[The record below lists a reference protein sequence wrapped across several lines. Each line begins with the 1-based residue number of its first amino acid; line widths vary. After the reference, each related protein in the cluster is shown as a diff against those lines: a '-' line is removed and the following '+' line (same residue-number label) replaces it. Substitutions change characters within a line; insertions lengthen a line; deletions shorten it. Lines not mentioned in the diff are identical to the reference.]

1 MNEHRLT
8 RRPQDGRGGAGGGH
22 VAPVRRPARSVDKVF
37 EGERGRRFPPC
48 RKRVRVAAATADAEA
63 MAAAE
68 AEAEAEASSE
78 AEEEASSSSA
88 VWEDRA
94 AELLSEA
101 LIRLLPG
108 LEQESKAGRARAL
121 EGVRRA
127 LEEEGPPPRRRR
139 ALEAVFCRLL
149 LGPLLRRLH
158 DPSERCRALA
168 AALLRLG
175 LARARRPHRAL
186 APALVPALA
195 RRLGGAGGAAMGG
208 GAGGGP
214 GAAVH
219 PPSPLPEP
227 CEELRLELVQTLGLL
242 AAKCG
247 PHLAPYLADV
257 VSVLRVTIVDPF
269 PDVKRESCGCA
280 AAYARALPDHF
291 HMQSEA
297 LITPLMQTITHQHS
311 KVRVAVIEATG
322 TVIQFGNGKSVDDVI
337 AHFAQ
342 RLFDDVP
349 QVRKAV
355 TSVVGNWLLDLRD
368 RYSYFH
374 KLIPLLL
381 SSFNDEIPEITQLAF
396 DLWEKIGLQWQ
407 KENEDDLKDKLD
419 FAAPPPSHYPEGV
432 IRPGLGCR
440 ELVFRNLS
448 KILPAIC
455 HDITDWVAGTRVKA
469 AQLLT
474 VLLLHAEDHIT
485 QHLEIVLRTLYRAC
499 SDEEKVVVSSCAKSA
514 ELIGTFVNPEV
525 FLKLILAGLKKS
537 PLPPNLMVL
546 AAVIRGCSRED
557 LKLHINSI
565 ANTLSQTQICQ
576 GSEEVLY
583 MEQLLCCVE
592 ALIKVGKEDCTEASL
607 QLMEVLVTIMA
618 IPGAASLHEKVQE
631 TMTSLAVAQKM
642 DGTLDLYR
650 QHIHQL
656 MEWLS
661 SSHDHW
667 NCYSVELSQ
676 FEVVATQSGP
686 VLSEALH
693 QFISILKT
701 CLQPSKDPKM
711 RLKLFTVLSQILL
724 KANNSVN
731 SQGQFHGYLET
742 VIKDILLPNLQWHAG
757 RTAGAIRTTAVSC
770 LWALIYSEMLS
781 TEQVLEVQELLLPQI
796 ITTLEE
802 DSKMTRLLS
811 CRIISVLLKSC
822 GEMIVPDKLLK
833 IYPEVLKRMDDA
845 SNEVRTA
852 AASTLISWLK
862 CIKNDD
868 GKLVFQ
874 SNIQFLY
881 QELLVHLDDP
891 DNDIQNAVLEVL
903 KEGSV
908 LFPDILVK
916 EIESVRHKH
925 RSPVFCEEL
934 LQHVQSD
941 GVAF

>member
-1 MNEHRLT
+1 MEE
-8 RRPQDGRGGAGGGH
+8 A
-22 VAPVRRPARSVDKVF
+22 
-37 EGERGRRFPPC
+37 
-48 RKRVRVAAATADAEA
+48 A
-63 MAAAE
+63 MAAGSGSSEDE
-68 AEAEAEASSE
+68 AEGGG
-78 AEEEASSSSA
+78 AEELR
-88 VWEDRA
+88 RA
-94 AELLSEA
+94 LS
-101 LIRLLPG
+101 RLLPL
-108 LEQESKAGRARAL
+108 LEQEGKAARARAL
-121 EGVRRA
+121 EELRRE
-127 LEEEGPPPRRRR
+127 LEDRPPPPRRAFQ
-139 ALEAVFCRLL
+139 ALFSGPLLDRLL
-149 LGPLLRRLH
+149 LRLA
-158 DPSERCRALA
+158 DPADGCRALA
-168 AALLRLG
+168 ARLLRLG
-175 LARARRPHRAL
+175 VLRAARPHRL
-186 APALVPALA
+186 LPRLLPALA
-195 RRLGGAGGAAMGG
+195 GRLRG
-208 GAGGGP
+208 GGGP
-214 GAAVH
+214 GPGPA
-219 PPSPLPEP
+219 EP
-227 CEELRLELVQTLGLL
+227 CEELRLDLVRLLGLL
-242 AAKCG
+242 ARRCG
-247 PHLAPYLADV
+247 PRLRPYLDDV
-257 VSVLRVTIVDPF
+257 LAALARSLGDPF
-269 PDVKRESCGCA
+269 PDVRRESCAGAEAC
-280 AAYARALPDHF
+280 ARALPDDF
-291 HMQSEA
+291 HMHSET
-297 LITPLMQTITHQHS
+297 LIIPLMQTISHQHS

-322 TVIQFGNGKSVDDVI
+322 TVIQFGNGKSVDDVL

-381 SSFNDEIPEITQLAF
+381 SSFNDEIPEIKQLAF

-455 HDITDWVAGTRVKA
+455 HDITDWLAGTRVKA

-525 FLKLILAGLKKS
+525 FLKLILAALEKS
-537 PLPPNLMVL
+537 PLPPYLMVL

-576 GSEEVLY
+576 GSEEVIY
-583 MEQLLCCVE
+583 MEQLLCCVQ

-607 QLMEVLVTIMA
+607 PLMEVLVTIMA
-618 IPGAASLHEKVQE
+618 IPGVASLHEKQVQE
-631 TMTSLAVAQKM
+631 TMTSLAVVQKM
-642 DGTLDLYR
+642 DGILDLYR
-650 QHIHQL
+650 QHIDQL

-661 SSHDHW
+661 SSHDQW
-667 NCYSVELSQ
+667 NCYSLELLQ
-676 FEVVATQSGP
+676 FEVVVTQSGP

-693 QFISILKT
+693 HFISILKT
-701 CLQPSKDPKM
+701 CLQPTKDPKM
-711 RLKLFTVLSQILL
+711 RLKLFTVLSQLLL

-731 SQGQFHGYLET
+731 SQGQFHEYLET
-742 VIKDILLPNLQWHAG
+742 MIKDILVPNLQWHAG

-811 CRIISVLLKSC
+811 CRIISIFLKSC
-822 GEMIVPDKLLK
+822 GDMIVPDKLLK

-862 CIKNDD
+862 CIQNDD
-868 GKLVFQ
+868 GKFVFQ

-891 DNDIQNAVLEVL
+891 DNGIQNAVLEVL

-916 EIESVRHKH
+916 EIESVKHKH

-934 LQHVQSD
+934 LQHVQAD